1 MTKDGALRWKTLK
14 DMAQEG
20 EDEALKSKIPNLVLT
35 IFSGNDFLNN
45 FLSGNVLPVQL
56 I

>member
-20 EDEALKSKIPNLVLT
+20 EEEALKSKNPNS
-35 IFSGNDFLNN
+35 IIISGKN
-45 FLSGNVLPVQL
+45 L